1 MALRTP
7 DTLLPRDLP
16 DGRELLRRG
25 HGLAADISIGLSLLC
40 EQHGVRS
47 ELAYKKLM
55 AEQGRL
61 MTTLNVGLQTWADT
75 ARALRSIHDE
85 AERRGFRID
94 RYQMQLDRRMGV
106 PPESRARAAKET
118 GPLLER
124 EQDWI
129 ETTRTVPI
137 QPGLGDMMIG
147 SPMSVENCR
156 HALEAGVTYV
166 GNMSQ
171 FSWKFPS
178 WSGSDVDQMVAMTT
192 ALGIMGAKAAEDAVV
207 QSYLDD
213 GFCAQFDDFCSY
225 IGWALFERHVVNTV
239 VEGRL
244 SIAYGGLTHNP
255 VTKSAMILALERIKP
270 DDTCTSFYHCNT
282 TAYTAAIERNY
293 AILGVDV
300 LHLMLTELRTR
311 GGAAT
316 LPIPVTEALRIPSW
330 QEIVQVH
337 AISRRLAESAA
348 SVFGAVDWAPVEA
361 LADTLV
367 SGGRRFFDNLMT
379 GLEDLGVDLGDP
391 LQLLLAVRRLG
402 AVEIE
407 RRYGV
412 GQLTAEPDGRY
423 EPLVPTD
430 TLQDFLDHERA
441 VRRSFST
448 RRLRVA
454 TGQQVV
460 VASTDVHEYGLR
472 LVVEAL
478 RALGIEPIVAGVSV
492 DPDEL
497 ADLAVEAG
505 ASAVLVST
513 HNGMALTYAQHL
525 LDELGTRRLA
535 PRVLFGGT
543 LNQDFEG
550 NDTPL
555 DVRDDLRSLGIAV
568 CDNVVDIVDALGLEL
583 TVDDHEEA
591 ADVRAGH

>member
-1 MALRTP
+1 MAVRTP

-16 DGRELLRRG
+16 DGRELLARG
-25 HGLAADISIGLSLLC
+25 HDLAAGVRMGVSLLC
-40 EQHGVRS
+40 EQHGVRT
-47 ELAYKKLM
+47 ELAYKRRM
-55 AEQGRL
+55 TEQGRL
-61 MTTLNVGLQTWADT
+61 MTTLNIGLQTWADT
-75 ARALRSIHDE
+75 ARALRQIHDE

-94 RYQMQLDRRMGV
+94 RYQMQVDRRMGV
-106 PPESRARAAKET
+106 PPAARARAAKET

-124 EQDWI
+124 DEDWM

-156 HALEAGVTYV
+156 SALEAGVTYV

-178 WSGSDVDQMVAMTT
+178 WDGTDVDQMVAMTT
-192 ALGIMGAKAAEDAVV
+192 ALGIMGAKAPEEAVV

-213 GFCAQFDDFCSY
+213 GFCAQFDDFSSY

-239 VEGRL
+239 VGGRL

-255 VTKSAMILALERIKP
+255 VTKSAVILALEAIKP

-311 GGAAT
+311 SGAAT

-330 QEIVQVH
+330 QEVVEVH

-348 SVFGAVDWAPVEA
+348 TVFGAVDWAPVEA

-367 SGGRRFFDNLMT
+367 DGGRRFFDNLMT

-391 LQLLLAVRRLG
+391 LQLLLSVRRLG

-407 RRYGV
+407 RRFGA
-412 GQLTAEPDGRY
+412 GEAADEGAPLA
-423 EPLVPTD
+423 PLVPTD
-430 TLQDFLDHERA
+430 TLQDFLDQERA
-441 VRRSFST
+441 LKASFST
-448 RRLRVA
+448 RRLHVDTA
-454 TGQQVV
+454 QQIV

-472 LVVEAL
+472 LVAEAL
-478 RALGIEPIVAGVSV
+478 RTLGLEPIVAGISV

-505 ASAVLVST
+505 AAAVLVST
-513 HNGMALTYAQHL
+513 HNGMALTYAQQL
-525 LDELGTRRLA
+525 LDELAARRLA

-550 NDTPL
+550 SDTPL
-555 DVRDDLRSLGIAV
+555 DVRDDLRELGIAV
-568 CDNVVDIVDALGLEL
+568 CDSVVDIVDALGLEL
-583 TVDDHEEA
+583 RVDGLEEV
-591 ADVRAGH
+591 ADVRAGD